1 MSLLL
6 DALKKAEQ
14 DKQKARQAEAS
25 SAEDSIQSSEQ
36 EVTLDVS
43 SVQQSADQ
51 VEKSNQDSS
60 QDKEIDDELEL
71 VIDEAIEEQGKA
83 GRVLAEESEREDLVA
98 VETPSAIS
106 RPLELEKN
114 TATNTT
120 VSDEAL
126 QLLVYKTNK
135 KYHKN
140 QSLVWGGLLLVTAIV
155 LVVAGT
161 YNYFGMLEEVDAL
174 ERKHQLAMRSVHME
188 LVRPGRI
195 VTSAESPK
203 PAKTVKTSQSKVK
216 QKQTVVKKSVTRVD
230 KTLIKASKVK
240 GDFSIKKTSAEDPIN
255 TLLKDAWL
263 AYNKADYPAATSAYE
278 NVLKREPKNRD
289 ALLGMAAVAVKTA
302 DYKKA
307 KASYRLLLKLDPRD
321 QVAMSGMSNIEKLSL
336 SSQDESKLK
345 FMLQQQPTATHL
357 NFALG
362 NYYARKG
369 RWPEAQAEYFKAWQ
383 GNSDNADYVFNLAV
397 SLDQL
402 GKINEALRFYK
413 ESLLHAN
420 KKNISF
426 SISEVEKRI
435 EQISVK

>member
-14 DKQKARQAEAS
+14 DKQKARQAEA
-25 SAEDSIQSSEQ
+25 EDNAQSSEQ
-36 EVTLDVS
+36 EVDLDVS
-43 SVQQSADQ
+43 SVQQSVDQ
-51 VEKSNQDSS
+51 VEISNQDSS

-71 VIDEAIEEQGKA
+71 VLDEPIEEQEKVEQLL
-83 GRVLAEESEREDLVA
+83 VLESEMEDLVA
-98 VETPSAIS
+98 VKTKPVTS
-106 RPLELEKN
+106 RPLELEKSA
-114 TATNTT
+114 ATNTT

-140 QSLVWGGLLLVTAIV
+140 QRLVWGGLLLVTAIV

-161 YNYFGMLEEVDAL
+161 NNYFGMLEEVDAL
-174 ERKHQLAMRSVHME
+174 ERKHQLAMRSVHTE
-188 LVRPGRI
+188 PVRPGRI
-195 VTSAESPK
+195 AASVESPK
-203 PAKTVKTSQSKVK
+203 PAKAAQTSRNKVR
-216 QKQTVVKKSVTRVD
+216 QKQAVVKKLASRVD
-230 KTLIKASKVK
+230 KTLIKTSKVK
-240 GDFSIKKTSAEDPIN
+240 GDFSIKKTSAKDPIN
-255 TLLKDAWL
+255 TLLRDAWL
-263 AYNKADYPAATSAYE
+263 AYNKADYPVATSAYE

-321 QVAMSGMSNIEKLSL
+321 QVAVSGMSNIEKLSL

-345 FMLQQQPTATHL
+345 FMLQQQPSATHL
-357 NFALG
+357 NFSLG

-402 GKINEALRFYK
+402 GKTNEALRFYK
-413 ESLLHAN
+413 DSLLHAN

-426 SISEVEKRI
+426 SITEVENRI

>member
-36 EVTLDVS
+36 EVASDVS

-51 VEKSNQDSS
+51 VEISNQDSS

-83 GRVLAEESEREDLVA
+83 GQILAEESEREGLVT
-98 VETPSAIS
+98 VEASSTIS
-106 RPLELEKN
+106 RPLELEKS

-135 KYHKN
+135 KYDKN
-140 QSLVWGGLLLVTAIV
+140 QRLVWGGLILVTTII

-174 ERKHQLAMRSVHME
+174 ERKHQLAMRSVHIDPK
-188 LVRPGRI
+188 PGRI
-195 VTSAESPK
+195 ASSVEAPKAVKADQTSRREVA
-203 PAKTVKTSQSKVK
+203 
-216 QKQTVVKKSVTRVD
+216 QKQVSVKNPVTMLD
-230 KTLIKASKVK
+230 KNLIKASKVK
-240 GDFSIKKTSAEDPIN
+240 RNISIKKTSAEDPIN
-255 TLLKDAWL
+255 TLLRDAWL
-263 AYNKADYPAATSAYE
+263 AYNKADYSTATRAYD

-321 QVAMSGMSNIEKLSL
+321 QVAMSGMSNIEELSL
-336 SSQDESKLK
+336 NSQDESKLK
-345 FMLQQQPTATHL
+345 FMLQQQPSATHL

-383 GNSDNADYVFNLAV
+383 GNSDNADYIYNLAV

-402 GKINEALRFYK
+402 GKTNEALRFYK
-413 ESLLHAN
+413 ESLLLAN
-420 KKNISF
+420 KQNISF

-435 EQISVK
+435 GQISVK